1 MGLMRNHQQAMQ
13 ASRSIE
19 PAGQKIASGAR
30 VLGTMPTGLMGGQK
44 LAAMLSASLTEDLK
58 ALHNVASV
66 ERKADIKRNA
76 LIPKYR
82 DYVERLMADGQRHDL
97 IGWFLVW
104 CFDAGCIEDGLRVA
118 FWCLE
123 HGQTLPERF
132 KASLPLFVA
141 TQLLE
146 WAEREYNAERT
157 FEPYLSI
164 VLLEIESDGPDSGNT
179 WDLPDQ
185 VKAGFHRLLGL
196 QAERE
201 GKLSL
206 AAQELERA
214 FALGAKVKTALE
226 AVKKRLARDGGQD
239 GQDEQQQQP
248 SDPPEEGGA
257 EA

>member
-1 MGLMRNHQQAMQ
+1 MSLMRKHQQA
-13 ASRSIE
+13 AKAVGSSE
-19 PAGQKIASGAR
+19 PAGKVLAAGAR
-30 VLGTMPTGLMGGQK
+30 VLGTMPTGLMGGHK
-44 LAAMLSASLTEDLK
+44 LAAMLAASLAEDLK
-58 ALHNVASV
+58 ALHNIASV
-66 ERKADIKRNA
+66 ERKADLKRST

-82 DYVERLMADGQRHDL
+82 DYVDRLMADGQRHDL
-97 IGWFLVW
+97 IGYFVVW
-104 CFDAGCIEDGLRVA
+104 CLDAGCIEDGLRVA

-141 TQLLE
+141 TQILD

-157 FEPYLSI
+157 FEPYLSM
-164 VLLEIESDGPDSGNT
+164 VMREIEGNGPDSETG
-179 WDLPDQ
+179 WDVPDQ
-185 VKAGFHRLLGL
+185 VKAGFHRLFGL

-226 AVKKRLARDGGQD
+226 AVRKRLSRD
-239 GQDEQQQQP
+239 ESEEQQP
-248 SDPPEEGGA
+248 SAPPEQA
-257 EA
+257 EAEV